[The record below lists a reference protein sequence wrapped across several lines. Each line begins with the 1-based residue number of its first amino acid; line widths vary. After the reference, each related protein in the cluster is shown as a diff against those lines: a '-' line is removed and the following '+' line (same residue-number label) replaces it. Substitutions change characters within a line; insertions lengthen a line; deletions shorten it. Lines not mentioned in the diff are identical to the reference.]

1 MRLRFKIW
9 SVVTILEIIIYG
21 LLSVMIFMRSVTNSS
36 NQNDNLVYI
45 NWFLCILFC
54 NPVNLVHNYETQQAK
69 ISKQKAVKILT
80 AF

>member
-9 SVVTILEIIIYG
+9 SVVTILEIITYG

-45 NWFLCILFC
+45 N
-54 NPVNLVHNYETQQAK
+54 
-69 ISKQKAVKILT
+69 
-80 AF
+80 